1 MKELLNYKF
10 LVPLALLL
18 GLAPFLPQPHI
29 TEKLSMLLAGEL
41 KRPIDIFDL
50 FWHAWPFVL
59 LGIHVVQD
67 IFSLLL
73 SRNSNRKD

>member
-1 MKELLNYKF
+1 MKELLEYKF

-29 TEKLSMLLAGEL
+29 TEKASMLLAGEL

-59 LGIHVVQD
+59 LGVRIIRD
-67 IFSLLL
+67 IS
-73 SRNSNRKD
+73 SH